1 MAHEKFDGGVTGQLT
16 TSTHRKS
23 WTKFDGAEVYC
34 AVVNE
39 LRYEM
44 LF

>member
-1 MAHEKFDGGVTGQLT
+1 MAHEKFDGGVTGQST

-23 WTKFDGAEVYC
+23 WTKFDGAEVYYDTI
-34 AVVNE
+34 
-39 LRYEM
+39 RYEM